1 MTNKPSYYAIIPA
14 NVRYDETLTP
24 NAKLLY
30 AEITALC
37 NMNGKCIASTN
48 YFATLYNV
56 SRVSIQKWLK
66 QLEENNHIFRRVVYK
81 EGSKQILHRYITIV
95 NNPCIKKDTDNI
107 NTSIINTN
115 LTDSN
120 KRFIKP
126 SLIEVEQYCKERNN
140 NVDSASF
147 CDFYESKGWKV
158 GRTKMRDWKASVRT
172 WERRE
177 VNTNKVDK
185 QLNEYIKGKELL

>member
-66 QLEENNHIFRRVVYK
+66 QLEDNNHIFRKVVYK

-95 NNPCIKKDTDNI
+95 NNPCIKKYTDNNNI
-107 NTSIINTN
+107 SIINNN

-120 KRFIKP
+120 SRFVKP
-126 SLIEVEQYCKERNN
+126 SLIEVEEYCKKRNN